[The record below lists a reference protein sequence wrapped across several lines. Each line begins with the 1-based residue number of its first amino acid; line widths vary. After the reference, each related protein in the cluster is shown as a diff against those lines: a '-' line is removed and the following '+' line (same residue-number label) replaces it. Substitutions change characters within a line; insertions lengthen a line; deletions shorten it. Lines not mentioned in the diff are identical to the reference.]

1 MEMSMPRDVLA
12 EMGPLALGSRLKRLA
27 ERMQADATRVF
38 ADRGLPIQGTHFPLL
53 AALTTYGPLSVS
65 EAVEAVG
72 ISQPAVTRIHNAL
85 QKLGLTTV
93 APVEGDS
100 RQKQIRLTPEGE
112 ALVGELKRDLW
123 PHVRSAAQQ
132 LCEGPD
138 ADLLTQIGR
147 IEDALQTRSLHDRIC
162 DAEAAASGQPS
173 LRLVEYDDRLAPEFD
188 AITREWVED
197 MFVLEK
203 KDIEIIEHP
212 REMIIDRGGVILFV
226 EAADLGIIGTCALMP
241 VDGDAFELTKMG
253 VRASARGLKAGD
265 FLLQRT
271 IERAR
276 QMPIESLF
284 LLTNKKCEAA
294 IHLYEKAGFIHDAEI
309 MEQYGK
315 RYARCD
321 VAMSFDMSRPPQD

>member
-1 MEMSMPRDVLA
+1 MARDVLA

-27 ERMQADATRVF
+27 ERMQADATKVF

-53 AALTTYGPLSVS
+53 AALATYGPLSVT

-85 QKLGLTTV
+85 QKMGLTTV
-93 APVEGDS
+93 SPVEGDS
-100 RQKQIRLTPEGE
+100 RQKQIRLTPDG
-112 ALVGELKRDLW
+112 ATLVNELKRDLW
-123 PHVRSAAQQ
+123 PQVRRAAQQ

-138 ADLLTQIGR
+138 ADFLTQIGR
-147 IEDALQTRSLHDRIC
+147 VEAALQERSLHDRIL
-162 DAEAAASGQPS
+162 DEGAGPA

-197 MFVLEK
+197 MFTLEE

-226 EAADLGIIGTCALMP
+226 EADGLGIIGTCALMP

-276 QMPIESLF
+276 QLPIGSLF
-284 LLTNKKCEAA
+284 LLTNKKCAAA
-294 IHLYEKAGFIHDAEI
+294 IHLYEKAGFVHDADI
-309 MEQYGK
+309 MDRYGK

-321 VAMSFDMSRPPQD
+321 VAMSYDLSRPPQG